1 MRLRVAWIQVKPG
14 KDKSS
19 ATAALTSDYLKRLAR
34 YIPVDTA
41 ELPNEASLFR
51 QLDKSSGRIAPFLI
65 LLDSRG
71 KRLSSEELAQLL
83 EIHQSRGTQQLLFA
97 VGGAD
102 GFSPEARKAASLQL
116 SLGKM
121 TLPHELARVILLEQ
135 LYRAFTILKGHPY
148 HCGH

>member
-1 MRLRVAWIQVKPG
+1 MKLRVVWIQAKPG

-19 ATAALTSDYLKRLAR
+19 ATAALTADYLKRLGR
-34 YIPVDTA
+34 FVPVETQ
-41 ELPNEASLFR
+41 ELASEASLFK
-51 QLDKSSGRIAPFLI
+51 QLDKSGSRTAPFLV

-71 KRLSSEELAQLL
+71 KQMSSEELAQFVDA
-83 EIHQSRGTQQLLFA
+83 HQSRGTQQLLFA

-102 GFSPEARKAASLQL
+102 GFSPEACNAAALRL

-121 TLPHELARVILLEQ
+121 TLPHELARAILLEQ